1 MTQGK
6 FTAQSHIIDKE
17 NGFEF
22 WQANFRVF
30 LDVPLTA
37 EEWELS
43 MMALE
48 DKVHMLIHQR
58 DETKTITD

>member
-1 MTQGK
+1 MEVKK
-6 FTAQSHIIDKE
+6 FTIQNHIIDKE

-48 DKVHMLIHQR
+48 DKVHTLIHQR
-58 DETKTITD
+58 NETKTITD